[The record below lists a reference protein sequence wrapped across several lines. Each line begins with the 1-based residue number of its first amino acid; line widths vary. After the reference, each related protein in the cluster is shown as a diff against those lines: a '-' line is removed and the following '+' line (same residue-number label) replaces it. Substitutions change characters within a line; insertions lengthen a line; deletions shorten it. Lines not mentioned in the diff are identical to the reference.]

1 MIDNNNEISSVNASK
16 EVSDFGIDIVK
27 SFHEQFAQNQNHHQA
42 LFIQALTVL
51 VTVLIGFGYV
61 YIRAKINPIK
71 PESEVNVT
79 VDMLY
84 WFLALAC
91 LLLSFGIA
99 LISNMALGFRRDQ
112 AVAANIR
119 VLWGV
124 MPQPQYPEQDRGFE
138 GLDFF
143 PAGFNP
149 VRKTEFFFWMPEF
162 HQIFLATL
170 FIVKVAIVFSLLVHP
185 DFHKAV
191 WPLATTKSF
200 ACLACL
206 VVILTFSIDWVVVN
220 WYWGKWKKTA
230 EAAPPRLKTR
240 SVTSPLPWLLGDP
253 DLTHRTKDT

>member
-1 MIDNNNEISSVNASK
+1 MNENNS
-16 EVSDFGIDIVK
+16 EVEAGDVLNGGTKPGIDIVK

-51 VTVLIGFGYV
+51 VTVLVGFGYI
-61 YIRAKINPIK
+61 YIRAKMPPFAGIAPPVI
-71 PESEVNVT
+71 PGVPSQSPSEVNVT

-84 WFLALAC
+84 GFLALAC

-124 MPQPQYPEQDRGFE
+124 MPQPLHPEKDRGFE

-149 VRKTEFFFWMPEF
+149 VGKTQFFFWMPEF
-162 HQIFLATL
+162 HQIFLTTL
-170 FIVKVAIVFSLLVHP
+170 FFVKLVIVSSVIFHP
-185 DFHKAV
+185 DFHMAL
-191 WPLATTKSF
+191 WPLATTKFF
-200 ACLACL
+200 ACLAFIM
-206 VVILTFSIDWVVVN
+206 VIVTFVIDRVVVN
-220 WYWGKWKKTA
+220 WYWGKWKKAA
-230 EAAPPRLKTR
+230 EAAPARLKTR
-240 SVTSPLPWLLGDP
+240 VV
-253 DLTHRTKDT
+253 